1 MPMRPGPSNSL
12 TDVAG
17 LRVGHAQRVG
27 GGYRTGTT
35 VVLAPPSGAVAGVD
49 VRGAAPGTR
58 ETELLDPRNLV
69 SRVHAVVLTG
79 GSAYG
84 LSAACGVVERLADA
98 GIGYPVAGGVVPIV
112 PAAVIFDLG
121 RGGTFRAVPDAT
133 FGTAA
138 YDAAVSAQRAVAPD
152 GRAAALPPSVAGVPW
167 GRSEAGVPDGGT
179 GARGGSPDGGTGVHG
194 GSSDGGVPS
203 TGVSSHGT
211 VTPDGGMGARG
222 GSLDG
227 GVGSGSVGA
236 GSGAR
241 AGGLAGGVGTASVV
255 LPGGAT
261 VAALVVAN
269 PVGSVLDPRDGTLAG
284 ARYGLPG
291 EFDHLQPPLQAE
303 IDAWRPQNAPSFNTT
318 IGVVATDLTLTK
330 AQCGKLAAVAHDGLA
345 RAIRPAHT
353 MTDGDT
359 IFGLATCAGPE
370 PDHDTLQ
377 EVLAAAADV
386 FSRAI
391 AHAVL
396 AATGHEDAPAYLD
409 VFPSAQRKRA

>member
-121 RGGTFRAVPDAT
+121 RGGTFRAVPDAA

-138 YDAAVSAQRAVAPD
+138 YDAATSAQGAVAPD
-152 GRAAALPPSVAGVPW
+152 GGA
-167 GRSEAGVPDGGT
+167 
-179 GARGGSPDGGTGVHG
+179 GARGGSPDGGGPFTG
-194 GSSDGGVPS
+194 GSIQ
-203 TGVSSHGT
+203 GT
-211 VTPDGGMGARG
+211 ATPDGGPVA
-222 GSLDG
+222 
-227 GVGSGSVGA
+227 GSGSIGA
-236 GSGAR
+236 GAGAR
-241 AGGLAGGVGTASVV
+241 AGGLAGGVGTASAV

-269 PVGSVLDPRDGTLAG
+269 PVGSVLDPWDGALAG

-377 EVLAAAADV
+377 EVLAAGADV

-409 VFPSAQRKRA
+409 VFPSAQRKQR

>member
-1 MPMRPGPSNSL
+1 MRPGPSNSL
-12 TDVAG
+12 VDVSG

-27 GGYRTGTT
+27 GGHLTGTT

-69 SRVHAVVLTG
+69 SRVHAVVLSG

-84 LSAACGVVERLADA
+84 LSAACGVMDRLADA

-133 FGTAA
+133 FGAAA
-138 YDAAVSAQRAVAPD
+138 YDAAVAPD
-152 GRAAALPPSVAGVPW
+152 GGAPFTLSGVADAGDAALPPLAAGVPL
-167 GRSEAGVPDGGT
+167 GRRKRKASARGGLPLSGASNGGAVAPGTASGSIGGAVAPGTASGSIGAGT
-179 GARGGSPDGGTGVHG
+179 GAQ
-194 GSSDGGVPS
+194 
-203 TGVSSHGT
+203 
-211 VTPDGGMGARG
+211 
-222 GSLDG
+222 
-227 GVGSGSVGA
+227 
-236 GSGAR
+236 

-255 LPGGAT
+255 LADGTT

-269 PVGSVLDPRDGTLAG
+269 PVGSVLDPRDGTVAG

-291 EFDHLQPPLQAE
+291 EFDYLRPPLQEE
-303 IDAWRPQNAPSFNTT
+303 IEAWQPENAPSFNTT
-318 IGVVATDLTLTK
+318 IGVVATDRTLTK

-359 IFGLATCAGPE
+359 IFALATCARPE
-370 PDHDTLQ
+370 PGHDALQ
-377 EVLAAAADV
+377 EILAAGADV

-396 AATGHEDAPAYLD
+396 AATGREDAPAYLD
-409 VFPSAQRKRA
+409 VFPSAQRKHS

>member
-1 MPMRPGPSNSL
+1 MLPGPSNSL
-12 TDVAG
+12 ADVAG

-138 YDAAVSAQRAVAPD
+138 YDAACQGTVAPD
-152 GRAAALPPSVAGVPW
+152 GGAVALPPSVAGVPW
-167 GRSEAGVPDGGT
+167 GRSGT
-179 GARGGSPDGGTGVHG
+179 GSPN
-194 GSSDGGVPS
+194 
-203 TGVSSHGT
+203 
-211 VTPDGGMGARG
+211 GGMDAPGW
-222 GSLDG
+222 SLDG

-236 GSGAR
+236 GVGAR

-303 IDAWRPQNAPSFNTT
+303 IDAWRPQHAPSFNTT

-409 VFPSAQRKRA
+409 VFPSAQRKQT